1 MNADQAEIASTAW
14 RKYGKGDHPAGLC
27 IGDCCAYVLAK
38 YSGKFLV
45 FKGDIFSQTDIQPA
59 ITIYN

>member
-14 RKYGKGDHPAGLC
+14 PKYGKGNHPAELS
-27 IGDCCAYVLAK
+27 IGDCCAYALAK
-38 YSGKFLV
+38 YSGKFLL
-45 FKGDIFSQTDIQPA
+45 FKNNIISQTDIQLA